1 MIEVRLGDRYA
12 KSIMQLAIERKELE
26 PVKQD
31 FDLIQSVCNENPA
44 FTRMLKSP
52 LIGQDKKQAIIDQ
65 VFGKNFSPIT
75 QNLVEIIIR
84 KKREAYLLDIAVRFL
99 HAYDIEKNIT
109 RGLLT
114 SSRPMSPAQVAKIKG
129 VVEDELK
136 TSFIMEES
144 IDPELIGGF
153 VLKVGDFLYDG
164 SISAGLRKLK
174 QEFEKNPYVKLT

>member
-1 MIEVRLGDRYA
+1 
-12 KSIMQLAIERKELE
+12 MQLAIERKELE
-26 PVKQD
+26 QVKTD
-31 FDLIQSVCNENPA
+31 FDLIESVCKENPA
-44 FTRMLKSP
+44 FVRMLKSP
-52 LIGQDKKQAIIDQ
+52 LISQSKKQAIIDQ
-65 VFGKNFSPIT
+65 VFGKKFSPIT
-75 QNLVEIIIR
+75 QNLVEIIVR
-84 KKREAYLLDIAVRFL
+84 KKREAYLRDIAIRFL
-99 HAYDIEKNIT
+99 YAYDKEKNIT

-114 SSRPMSPAQVAKIKG
+114 SSKPMSEAQKAKIKA

-136 TSFIMEES
+136 TSFIMEEA